1 MGGSDHVVDG
11 YLTSGAYAAR
21 HGAGNAL
28 ESLFKLFFS
37 GSEPRFPTIASTY
50 NRMLAIALLLAG
62 AVVAM
67 ALIERM
73 LGGPKGAG
81 WDVLPRTLAA
91 VIAAVVGLGLVEYA
105 AHYAN
110 LLAHAWDLAFA
121 EHGLNLVQKI
131 RDTYQPSADFG
142 QALGSALGLLLI
154 ALFTIVLVI
163 LIAIELV
170 IRSALILITTAF
182 LPLVCVMAI
191 WPRLS
196 PALSHLAEFMT
207 ALLLSKFVII
217 TAVYIGFSMVADG
230 YGAPKGDT
238 TNTGGMVV
246 GLATLLIAL
255 FSPIVLLQGIRFAH
269 TAGASTA
276 RAWSTGGFKAAG
288 AVAGA
293 GLGRRLIG
301 SGSRGLR
308 SAAGRAG
315 AGRRAN
321 KQVDPRSTP

>member
-1 MGGSDHVVDG
+1 
-11 YLTSGAYAAR
+11 
-21 HGAGNAL
+21 
-28 ESLFKLFFS
+28 
-37 GSEPRFPTIASTY
+37 
-50 NRMLAIALLLAG
+50 MLAIALLLAG
-62 AVVAM
+62 AIVAM
-67 ALIERM
+67 ALIEQM
-73 LGGPKGAG
+73 LGGPRGAG

-91 VIAAVVGLGLVEYA
+91 VVAAVLGLGLVEYA

-110 LLAHAWDLAFA
+110 LLAQAWDIAFA

-131 RDTYQPSADFG
+131 RETYQPSADVG
-142 QALGSALGLLLI
+142 QAFGSALGLILI
-154 ALFTIVLVI
+154 TLFTMVLVT
-163 LIAIELV
+163 LIAIELI

-182 LPLVCVMAI
+182 FPLVCVLAI

-238 TNTGGMVV
+238 TNTSGMVA

-255 FSPIVLLQGIRFAH
+255 FSPVVLLQGIRFAH

-276 RAWSTGGFKAAG
+276 RAWTSGGFKAIG
-288 AVAGA
+288 AVIGA
-293 GLGRRLIG
+293 GVGRRLVA
-301 SGSRGLR
+301 SGSVPVRNAVGR
-308 SAAGRAG
+308 SRAA
-315 AGRRAN
+315 RRHGTQA
-321 KQVDPRSTP
+321 DPRSAP